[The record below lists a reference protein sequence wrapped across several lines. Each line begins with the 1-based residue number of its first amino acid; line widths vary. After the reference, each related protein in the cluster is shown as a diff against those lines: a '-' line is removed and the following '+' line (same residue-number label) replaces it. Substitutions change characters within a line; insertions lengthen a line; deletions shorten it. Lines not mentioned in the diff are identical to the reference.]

1 MHLHLLSGLLSVRL
15 SSTFKKPVGL
25 LTPTL
30 RESGVDADSAVQH
43 CTSMHFSN
51 NASVSGSLCVRVH
64 LLRGSRGPSTVTLMA
79 RWYVATWG
87 GPVNTVM
94 VRVKLFPAAQ
104 QPNRVHE
111 CYLFFFVNDRLEW
124 SAKLIFSLLTTILR
138 LFNLKS
144 SPAFVPL
151 LQPLNSN

>member
-43 CTSMHFSN
+43 RILAIMLVWVGLF
-51 NASVSGSLCVRVH
+51 VRVRVH

-144 SPAFVPL
+144 SPAFVQL